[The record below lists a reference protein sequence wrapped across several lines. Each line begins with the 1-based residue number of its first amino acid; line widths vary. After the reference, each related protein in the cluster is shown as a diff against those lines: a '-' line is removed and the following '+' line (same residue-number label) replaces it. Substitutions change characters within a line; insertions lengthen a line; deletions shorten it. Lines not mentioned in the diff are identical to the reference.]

1 MNWTKTV
8 CVGIAFAAL
17 VVGAGPI
24 HAGDRFQ
31 RLETKTIPF
40 VEALALTT
48 NRKIGAIFA
57 WPSANISHDV
67 VVDFV
72 GGPDYEDASGTGDR
86 PQVSPGELEAMMRF
100 ARNPWDDDAT
110 VILKD
115 GAVIGIAVPRSTGFV
130 DFDTVK
136 NSYTFE
142 GNAEGGGGG
151 DGGGGGGS
159 GGSGGSG
166 SGGAGGDGGGK

>member
-57 WPSANISHDV
+57 WPSANIS
-67 VVDFV
+67 
-72 GGPDYEDASGTGDR
+72 
-86 PQVSPGELEAMMRF
+86 
-100 ARNPWDDDAT
+100 RNPWDDDAT

>member
-110 VILKD
+110 HNLKVVGSNPTPATKTKNAPNQKWL
-115 GAVIGIAVPRSTGFV
+115 GAFFV
-130 DFDTVK
+130 VGGM
-136 NSYTFE
+136 FE
-142 GNAEGGGGG
+142 
-151 DGGGGGGS
+151 
-159 GGSGGSG
+159 
-166 SGGAGGDGGGK
+166 AG